1 MKVPVDIT
9 VYSDYLS
16 PWCFVL
22 AVRLRRIK
30 VEYGDSVSI
39 TWKSRPMVVG
49 DIPGRQISPHSVE
62 SRERANF
69 EEEGLFNPWDENKD
83 YPSSSMPA
91 QVAAKCALQQ
101 GEEAFERFH
110 NAVFQ
115 AFFRDCRDVSKP
127 EVLFSLAADAG
138 LDMERFSADF
148 TSDERRREVLADAEE
163 VRSRYAGWGIP
174 LTVVCGR
181 MPIEGAAPTDVY
193 RHAVAVCLD
202 DEAD

>member
-1 MKVPVDIT
+1 MLVDIT

-16 PWCFVL
+16 PWCCVL

-30 VEYGDSVSI
+30 EEYGDSVSI

-49 DIPGRQISPHSVE
+49 DIPGRKISPHSVE
-62 SRERANF
+62 SRARANF

-110 NAVFQ
+110 EATFRVF
-115 AFFRDCRDVSKP
+115 FHDCRDISDR
-127 EVLFSLAADAG
+127 EVLMDLAGEAG

-148 TSDERRREVLADAEE
+148 ASDERRQEVMADVEE
-163 VRSRYAGWGIP
+163 VRSRYEGWGIP
-174 LTVVCGR
+174 LTVVGGR

-193 RHAVAVCLD
+193 RRAVAVCLG
-202 DEAD
+202 EQSG